1 MQKKLYKR
9 ELFFKKIRGFY
20 SETEIIKVVTGVRRC
35 GKSSLLETIGDELRE
50 KGVNENNII
59 FIHLDK
65 KQYIDIKNPNQ
76 LEKIIDE
83 KCSEIKGLKYLFI
96 DEIQNV
102 KGFEELINAYREE
115 KEYSI
120 FITGSNSYLLS
131 GELATKLTGRYIEF
145 EMQTLSFDEYLEMKN
160 FYNKEILPSLEDE
173 FDKYILE
180 GGFPYAINLDSFND
194 KRLYVKSVINE
205 IFEKDILKNKRIKNQ
220 MLFEMIKTYI
230 INNFGAT
237 TSITGLCKY
246 LASATKSNI
255 RKETVYNYLEIL
267 ENTKIISKCKRFDLK
282 SKKSL
287 RGEEK
292 YYLTD
297 LSFYFSLNTD
307 NRIEYGPVLENIVY
321 NYAKSRGYE
330 ISVGRIGKLEVDF
343 ILRNDDKDYSYVQVA
358 RYIDNDNYDENG
370 KNITEEREYK
380 PLEEIRDSYP
390 KYVMT
395 LDRLLQKRSGVH
407 HVNIISFMNKK
418 EMF

>member
-9 ELFFKKIRGFY
+9 ELFLKKIRGFY

-65 KQYIDIKNPNQ
+65 KQYMDIKNPNQ

-237 TSITGLCKY
+237 ASITGLCKY

>member
-9 ELFFKKIRGFY
+9 ELFLKKIRGFY

-180 GGFPYAINLDSFND
+180 GGFPYAINLDSFNV
-194 KRLYVKSVINE
+194 KRLYVKIFINV
-205 IFEKDILKNKRIKNQ
+205 IFEKDIL
-220 MLFEMIKTYI
+220 
-230 INNFGAT
+230 
-237 TSITGLCKY
+237 
-246 LASATKSNI
+246 
-255 RKETVYNYLEIL
+255 
-267 ENTKIISKCKRFDLK
+267 
-282 SKKSL
+282 
-287 RGEEK
+287 
-292 YYLTD
+292 
-297 LSFYFSLNTD
+297 
-307 NRIEYGPVLENIVY
+307 
-321 NYAKSRGYE
+321 
-330 ISVGRIGKLEVDF
+330 
-343 ILRNDDKDYSYVQVA
+343 
-358 RYIDNDNYDENG
+358 
-370 KNITEEREYK
+370 
-380 PLEEIRDSYP
+380 
-390 KYVMT
+390 
-395 LDRLLQKRSGVH
+395 
-407 HVNIISFMNKK
+407 
-418 EMF
+418 